1 MYGYCRCGCSNK
13 VALIARVVVNVRDGT
28 SRRQKVVGIAFLE
41 GFELASHPPVLFDR
55 RLEPLFEVGY
65 TVFVITGRVMP

>member
-1 MYGYCRCGCSNK
+1 
-13 VALIARVVVNVRDGT
+13 
-28 SRRQKVVGIAFLE
+28 VVGIAFLE